1 MAGWGIASENGCVQP
16 PTRFV
21 IRASCSLALNP
32 ATDLQT
38 LTPSERRRRFGGA
51 CGHSGC
57 RSCGPRLAQRLLMPF
72 ANSVAHVMEPAT
84 RLLLL
89 WPIVSIGPSGHPS
102 YRGFLGAARQLALK
116 MQRGDFGAF
125 TLWCLVS
132 EVAVLNGSQARPHL
146 HIVFLR
152 ANCGLVRIVS
162 AIHAAWRSLKGEFPK
177 NEARR
182 FGVRLAPKLRYLAKG
197 NLGGYYGTSGGES
210 CARFLLDPFELHSQ
224 EMAAVYYRG
233 GILLAHLVRQG
244 SRARAR
250 TREQFEASPA
260 GDAIGVAHDLHIA
273 ASLPH
278 DVALLAVQHIVRC
291 PTCQRSGPR
300 FLSRN
305 GRDARGSQ
313 RWLCKRCRKT
323 FRDRPISQRQAK
335 NMEDRQLAG
344 RIRRLVDSCG
354 LSVNTAAKSVQIGRL
369 RAQRLY
375 ERHVTRWPT
384 KHPHS

>member
-1 MAGWGIASENGCVQP
+1 MAGWGIASESGCVQP
-16 PTRFV
+16 PIRFGK
-21 IRASCSLALNP
+21 RASCSLALNP

-38 LTPSERRRRFGGA
+38 LTPSERRTRFGGA

-72 ANSVAHVMEPAT
+72 ANSVDHVMEPAT
-84 RLLLL
+84 RLLLI
-89 WPIVSIGPSGHPS
+89 WPIVPIGPSGHPS

-116 MQRGDFGAF
+116 MQRGDFGTF
-125 TLWCLVS
+125 MLWCLVS
-132 EVAVLNGSQARPHL
+132 EVAVLNVSQARPHL
-146 HIVFLR
+146 HLVFLR
-152 ANCGLVRIVS
+152 DNCGLVRIVG
-162 AIHAAWRSLKGEFPK
+162 AILAAWRSLKGEFPK

-182 FGVRLAPKLRYLAKG
+182 FGVQLAPKLRYLAKG
-197 NLGGYYGTSGGES
+197 NLGGYYGTSAGES
-210 CARFLLDPFELHSQ
+210 CARFLLDPFEFHSQ
-224 EMAAVYYRG
+224 EMGAGYYRG
-233 GILLAHLVRQG
+233 GRLLANSMRRA

-250 TREQFEASPA
+250 TREQFETSPA
-260 GDAIGVAHDLHIA
+260 GDAIGVAHDLHLA

-291 PTCQRSGPR
+291 PTCQRSGPC

-313 RWLCKRCRKT
+313 RWLCKHCRKT

-335 NMEDRQLAG
+335 NKEDRKLAG
-344 RIRRLVDSCG
+344 LIRRLVDSCG
-354 LSVNTAAKSVQIGRL
+354 LSVNRAAKSAEIGRL

-375 ERHVTRWPT
+375 ERHAARWPT
-384 KHPHS
+384 KSPHS